1 MRRLNIPVLAISLV
15 IGLAAQATEPPF
27 TGRFLGSGRAC
38 YGTLA
43 VDAKTVSWLTS
54 FSQCQAV
61 PVELVERDD
70 SGGALRVTYRFKT
83 GSSSCRF
90 GALSLSHDG
99 TKNLNTGWQ
108 VVGYASEA
116 RFIEDKASGYAL
128 NAPDMM
134 FCSLI
139 RDPGKNAQ
147 SHRRPSQSTQPHS
160 D

>member
-1 MRRLNIPVLAISLV
+1 MRRLNLPFAAITVV
-15 IGLAAQATEPPF
+15 IGLTAQATEPPF

-43 VDAKTVSWLTS
+43 VDATTISWLTS

-70 SGGALRVTYRFKT
+70 SGGALRVTYRFT
-83 GSSSCRF
+83 RGAPSCRF
-90 GALSLSHDG
+90 GALSISHDG
-99 TKNLNTGWQ
+99 AKGVNTGWQ

-116 RFIEDKASGYAL
+116 RFLADKASGYTM

-134 FCSLI
+134 SCALI
-139 RDPGKNAQ
+139 RDPGKNV
-147 SHRRPSQSTQPHS
+147 SHRGPSHSPQPHG